1 MRTIR
6 PFESFP
12 ICARILR
19 VLRVEDITDGMRR
32 VTLGGEG
39 LAAHTAPNGLPVI
52 EFDSHGFDDDLKLVF
67 THPDAD
73 APVYV
78 TQSEGRVN
86 WPREDPH
93 FLMRTYTARRW
104 DAQAGE
110 LDIDFVTHGVGVATT
125 WAMRAKPGDE
135 IQVIGPKGWGGN
147 PVGVDW
153 IMVGADET
161 ALPAVGRWLEQWPE
175 GVRGQVFIEIAED
188 SHRQDLVNPEGVEIT
203 WLSRGGAAAGT
214 KPLLHDA
221 LTNAPWWDGEVYV
234 WVAGEALSIA
244 PIRRWLRKD
253 KEIPRERVE
262 VTGYWRYREVDS
274 SAADAALPDPN
285 AMKDLDFE
293 FHELIDII
301 PGVALRVARTI
312 GLDEPLLS
320 GPQSFAELLSF
331 TGTDENGLR
340 KLLRYLAAIGIV
352 VEEGDVWSLTP
363 LGYCFDSEHF
373 TADLD
378 MRGPQGLAP
387 IHAAVELACAVREG
401 RSQHDIHFGSS
412 WNDYV
417 LQRPEMVRN
426 KLDLDAMMAGFVSG
440 ALASNPLLARL
451 RSITFVGRGAIEF
464 AQALRSTQPGMTVN
478 IVEPDAIAQTLR
490 REFDTTGITVQS
502 AQLNDP
508 FPCQADAVFLSDTT
522 SHRSDG
528 DVVELLSAAS
538 ASITPGGVVLVGG
551 YVLGEDSDDHA
562 LANDLVNF
570 ALTGGGLRTA
580 EEIEALATEAGLTVQ
595 HRMPMAWGLQL
606 FVLGSVRTSGRIN
619 TELRP
624 VGEMLK

>member
-6 PFESFP
+6 PFESLP
-12 ICARILR
+12 ICARMLR

-39 LAAHTAPNGLPVI
+39 LAAHTASNGLPVI
-52 EFDSHGFDDDLKLVF
+52 EFDSQGFDDDLKLIF
-67 THPDAD
+67 THPDAES
-73 APVYV
+73 PVYV
-78 TQSEGRVN
+78 TQAEGRVN

-104 DAQAGE
+104 DAEVGE
-110 LDIDFVTHGVGVATT
+110 LDIDFVTHGIGVATT

-147 PVGVDW
+147 PTGVDW

-175 GVRGQVFIEIAED
+175 GVRGQVFIEIGED

-203 WLSRGGAAAGT
+203 WLSRDGAAAGT
-214 KPLLHDA
+214 KPLLHEA

-253 KEIPRERVE
+253 KGLPRERVE
-262 VTGYWRYREVDS
+262 VTGYWRYREVDT
-274 SAADAALPDPN
+274 SATDSALPDPN

-293 FHELIDII
+293 FHELTDII

-320 GPQSFAELLSF
+320 GPQSFAELVSF
-331 TGTDENGLR
+331 TGADSGGLR
-340 KLLRYLAAIGIV
+340 KLLRYLASINIV
-352 VEEGDVWSLTP
+352 QAGEGDVWSLTP

-387 IHAAVELACAVREG
+387 IHAAVELVSAVREG
-401 RSQHDIHFGSS
+401 RGQHDTHFGAS

-417 LQRPEMVRN
+417 LERPEMVRN
-426 KLDLDAMMAGFVSG
+426 KLDHDVMMAGFVSG
-440 ALASNPLLARL
+440 TFASNPLLTRL
-451 RSITFVGRGAIEF
+451 RSVTFVGRGAIEF
-464 AQALRSTQPGMTVN
+464 AQALRSTQPSIEAN
-478 IVEPDAIAQTLR
+478 IVAEDAIAQTLDK
-490 REFDTTGITVQS
+490 EFDTTGITVHGAHLS
-502 AQLNDP
+502 EP
-508 FPCQADAVFLSDTT
+508 FPCQADAVFLIDVI
-522 SHRSDG
+522 SHRG
-528 DVVELLSAAS
+528 DREVVQLLSAAS
-538 ASITPGGVVLVGG
+538 ASRNPGGVVLVGG
-551 YVLGEDSDDHA
+551 YVLGADSDEHA
-562 LANDLVNF
+562 LADDLVNF

-580 EEIEALATEAGLTVQ
+580 EEFKALASEAGLTVQ
-595 HRMPMAWGLQL
+595 HRMPLAWGLQL
-606 FVLGSVRTSGRIN
+606 FVLG
-619 TELRP
+619 
-624 VGEMLK
+624 